1 MRRKSDLNIT
11 PPEMPAV
18 EVQEEL
24 VHSYAVA
31 KRLLPFLAK
40 RGIPASP
47 KNYRIFYDYLLFSNP
62 GLNKT
67 INELLENN
75 AKFYSRLSGTI
86 YDHFYSNE
94 VLEFQ
99 AQALTKAAADFMTMS
114 SDMERSL
121 EDVASQSAR
130 YQKVLA
136 DTSKQMAGVNSPD
149 ELQPFLDELMAETE
163 EALNTHGN
171 FATKISEANQIIN
184 NLKAELK
191 SQTALAKI
199 DELTKL
205 YNRRHFNFEAPQLIA
220 QCESNGQS
228 LSIIT
233 FDLDFFKK
241 INDTWGHNFGDKV
254 LVVCAEIIR
263 KAARVTDLAVRMGG
277 EEFLLLCT
285 NLDINGAAR
294 VAERIRLAIA
304 ETDITIRG
312 NSLPVTVSAG
322 VAQYVKG
329 EDVLTLVERAD
340 KAMYQAKNEGR
351 NTVRVAPSPAP
362 ADPKPSPEPE
372 PAPASVADGQV

>member
-1 MRRKSDLNIT
+1 MRRKTDLNIT
-11 PPEMPAV
+11 PPEFPAE

-47 KNYRIFYDYLLFSNP
+47 KNYRIFYDYLLYSNP
-62 GLNKT
+62 ALNKT

-94 VLEFQ
+94 VLDLQ
-99 AQALTKAAADFMTMS
+99 AKAINKAATDFMTMS
-114 SDMERSL
+114 SNMEQSL
-121 EDVASQSAR
+121 ENVLNRSTH

-136 DTSKQMAGVNSPD
+136 DTSKQMAGVTSSD
-149 ELQPFLDELMAETE
+149 ELQPFLDELLLETE
-163 EALNTHGN
+163 EALAANGS
-171 FATKISEANQIIN
+171 FAGKISEANQIISA
-184 NLKAELK
+184 LKAELK

-205 YNRRHFNFEAPQLIA
+205 YNRRHFNFEAPQLVA
-220 QCESNGQS
+220 RAEAASQP

-233 FDLDFFKK
+233 FDLDYFKK

-277 EEFLLLCT
+277 EEFLLLCA
-285 NLDINGAAR
+285 NLDLSGAFK
-294 VAERIRLAIA
+294 VAERIRAAIA
-304 ETDITIRG
+304 ETNITIRG

-322 VAQYVKG
+322 VAQYVRG
-329 EDVLTLVERAD
+329 EDILTLLERAD
-340 KAMYQAKNEGR
+340 KALYQAKHDGR
-351 NTVRVAPSPAP
+351 NAVRA
-362 ADPKPSPEPE
+362 AD
-372 PAPASVADGQV
+372 ALVGGVG

>member
-1 MRRKSDLNIT
+1 MRRKTDLNIT
-11 PPEMPAV
+11 PPEMPAE

-47 KNYRIFYDYLLFSNP
+47 KNYRIFYDYLLYSNP
-62 GLNKT
+62 ALNKT

-75 AKFYSRLSGTI
+75 AKFYSRLSATI

-94 VLEFQ
+94 VLDLQ
-99 AQALTKAAADFMTMS
+99 AKALNKAAADFITMS
-114 SDMERSL
+114 NSVEKGL
-121 EDVASQSAR
+121 ENVFSQSTHYR
-130 YQKVLA
+130 QVLA
-136 DTSKQMAGVNSPD
+136 DTSKQMAGVSTPD

-163 EALNTHGN
+163 DALSVNTG
-171 FATKISEANQIIN
+171 FATRISEANQVITA
-184 NLKAELK
+184 LKAELK

-205 YNRRHFNFEAPQLIA
+205 YNRRHFNFEAPQLTA
-220 QCESNGQS
+220 KCEACGQP

-233 FDLDFFKK
+233 FDLDYFKK

-285 NLDINGAAR
+285 NLDLAGATR
-294 VAERIRLAIA
+294 VADRVRLAIA

-322 VAQYVKG
+322 VAQHMRG
-329 EDVLTLVERAD
+329 EDILTLLERAD
-340 KAMYQAKNEGR
+340 KALYRAKNEGR
-351 NTVRVAPSPAP
+351 NTVRMSDP
-362 ADPKPSPEPE
+362 PKPAA
-372 PAPASVADGQV
+372 APDLKKAGEQ